1 MHLIR
6 LSEFSDIYNFQD
18 TTILYDIFENRAK
31 KVIFPY
37 NPQKCNSPSS
47 LSSCIHR
54 FTSKGITALPTQA
67 EVLELFE
74 KTLIGGFTNVNMRLA
89 FDSIILLPKN
99 SQGQYNENLEAIYK
113 IKNEVKNIFE
123 DKGVVT
129 KTFKMNGNNLYSNA
143 MTKPL
148 VKKELV

>member
-1 MHLIR
+1 MHLNK
-6 LSEFSDIYNFQD
+6 LSELNDIYNFQD
-18 TTILYDIFENRAK
+18 TIILYEIFENRAK
-31 KVIFPY
+31 KVILPY
-37 NPQKCNSPSS
+37 NPRSCNSPSS

-54 FTSKGITALPTQA
+54 FTSKAITALPTQA

-74 KTLIGGFTNVNMRLA
+74 KTLIGEFTSVNMRLA

-129 KTFKMNGNNLYSNA
+129 KTFKMNGNNL
-143 MTKPL
+143 
-148 VKKELV
+148 